1 MTNRSQAVSLNASQ
15 SKDILLKHGVPQ
27 GSVSGPKRF
36 IEYAEDVTSQF
47 QKNDL
52 RHHLYADD
60 MQAIASGPPSCAP
73 VINSSLEICLKDIK
87 SWCASKRLQLNASK
101 TEVMWFGTAAM
112 LRKIPSDYLDISASV
127 GVIKPVYR

>member
-1 MTNRSQAVSLNASQ
+1 MNDMITVLDQGHVGALMLLDMSAAFDTVDHFILKSRFSVRDAALSWLEDFMTNRSQAVSLNTSQ

-52 RHHLYADD
+52 RHHLYCD
-60 MQAIASGPPSCAP
+60 AIHGR
-73 VINSSLEICLKDIK
+73 D
-87 SWCASKRLQLNASK
+87 
-101 TEVMWFGTAAM
+101 FYAAA
-112 LRKIPSDYLDISASV
+112 YV
-127 GVIKPVYR
+127 